1 LRVVVYYRSRL
12 SEPVESENSLIE
24 QRTAFAAW
32 KNSHRDIETI
42 AELTEDECRP
52 NGRPI
57 LKAAIDQCQKS
68 GASLVVGSTEAIGR
82 GSPFYPRILSVPLI
96 KLPTPNRPLGHVKPI
111 PPDAPIG
118 LSLHFDSHAEGL
130 RSDVY
135 LCNGSAE
142 FTHDVVVHI
151 LGTTMSFSDG
161 VYPPSEADKSAVSG
175 DAYTT
180 PTQIVRIETLP
191 PGAASLITDYDALL
205 DGDFIFVFE
214 VSYTSKSQLQ
224 QARVSIEKNAG
235 STNFF
240 RLKTIQGT
248 GHKLTRAR
256 PQVFLRVRDK
266 APRRG
271 ILRNCPQP
279 FDGHDR

>member
-12 SEPVESENSLIE
+12 NEPVESENSLIE

-32 KNSHRDIETI
+32 KDSHRDIETI

-82 GSPFYPRILSVPLI
+82 GNPFYPRILSVPLI
-96 KLPTPNRPLGHVKPI
+96 KLPTSNRPLGHVKPI
-111 PPDAPIG
+111 PPSAPIG

-135 LCNGSAE
+135 LCNGSTE
-142 FTHDVVVHI
+142 FIHGGVVRI
-151 LGTTMSFSDG
+151 LGTTMSFSDEA
-161 VYPPSEADKSAVSG
+161 YPASGANSSTLSG

-180 PTQIVRIETLP
+180 PTQIVRVETLP
-191 PGAASLITDYDALL
+191 PGAASLITDYDALV
-205 DGDFIFVFE
+205 DGDFILVFE
-214 VSYTSKSQLQ
+214 VSYTFQSQTQ
-224 QARVSIEKNAG
+224 QARAVMEKNA
-235 STNFF
+235 SPTNFF
-240 RLKTIQGT
+240 TLKPI
-248 GHKLTRAR
+248 
-256 PQVFLRVRDK
+256 
-266 APRRG
+266 
-271 ILRNCPQP
+271 
-279 FDGHDR
+279 